1 MKYEMKNTL
10 KYGILFMGLAGMA
23 CFLFFRQAYP
33 YHLQHKEQTLLFL
46 YSADALKAYFDKPA
60 VLSCLA
66 GDFLTQ
72 FFHYRSGGAAVFALS
87 MLLLGWLGYEAFRRW
102 TKSWVAAVIG
112 VLLVG
117 WEALRFCGVI
127 YPLSSTLSLIGG
139 FSLFLLL
146 RRARGKWAYP
156 VAGILLS
163 AAAYWLFG
171 YGLFVFLILALLQ
184 AMIERKPVL
193 WTCVLALES
202 ILLPLC
208 TANKCLMTAAQAFR
222 YPATEWWNTP
232 GFTDERLL
240 GLDIE
245 NHRENWDKVY
255 ELLHPDPRLS
265 GGTYYYNLA
274 NGVQGKLPDRL
285 MHYYQPAALGLFIPV
300 NAESSYLTTQF
311 AGEAWFRLGDMTMAE
326 HAALLSMIFSPRQ
339 KGARMIQR
347 LAEINL
353 VNKDEAAA
361 VKYLRMLSKTLFYKQ
376 WAAHRIPGKE
386 TPEVRR
392 WLQQKRRLIPTAD
405 AVRTSTMDVAKSL
418 RLLLK
423 SNPDNV
429 MARDYLLC
437 FHLLMKDLPSFARD
451 YETYSVGKP
460 NRLYAEAL
468 LIIMA
473 RRRATA
479 DEVKNT
485 GMSPTVVQE
494 FNEYTQLYEQS
505 GGNPATVAGRFGNTY
520 WFYYHFA
527 QFGE

>member
-1 MKYEMKNTL
+1 MKSTR
-10 KYGILFMGLAGMA
+10 KYGVLLMGLAGIA
-23 CFLFFRQAYP
+23 CFLFFWQAYP

-60 VLSCLA
+60 VVSCLA

-72 FFHYRSGGAAVFALS
+72 FFHYRSGGAAVVTLS
-87 MLLLGWLGYEAFRRW
+87 LLLLGWLGYEVFRRW
-102 TKSWVAAVIG
+102 TRTWVAMLIG
-112 VLLVG
+112 LLLAG

-139 FSLFLLL
+139 FALFLLL
-146 RRARGKWAYP
+146 RRARSKWAYP
-156 VAGILLS
+156 LAGVFLS
-163 AAAYWLFG
+163 AAAYWWFG

-184 AMIERKPVL
+184 AVIERKPVL

-202 ILLPLC
+202 ILLLLC
-208 TANKCLMTAAQAFR
+208 MANKYLMTAAQAFR
-222 YPATEWWNTP
+222 YPATEWWNAP
-232 GFTDERLL
+232 GFTEERLL

-245 NHRENWDKVY
+245 SHRENRDKVC
-255 ELLHPDPRLS
+255 ELLHPDLRLS

-274 NGVQGKLPDRL
+274 NATQGQLPDRL
-285 MHYYQPAALGLFIPV
+285 MYYYQPAAPGLFIPV
-300 NAESSYLTTQF
+300 NAGSSYLTTQF
-311 AGEAWFRLGDMTMAE
+311 AGEVWFRLGDMTMAE
-326 HAALLSMIFSPRQ
+326 HAALLSMIFSPSQ
-339 KGARMIQR
+339 KGTRMIQR

-353 VNKDEAAA
+353 INKDEAAA
-361 VKYLRMLSKTLFYKQ
+361 VKYLRMLSKTMFYKQ
-376 WAAHRIPGKE
+376 WAADRMPGKE
-386 TPEVRR
+386 TSEVSR
-392 WLQQKRRLIPTAD
+392 WLQQKRRFIPTAD
-405 AVRTSTMDVAKSL
+405 TVRTSTMDVAKSL
-418 RLLLK
+418 RLLLQ
-423 SNPDNV
+423 SNPDNQ

-437 FHLLMKDLPSFARD
+437 FHLLTKDLPSFARD
-451 YETYSVGKP
+451 YETYSAGKP

-494 FNEYTQLYEQS
+494 FNEYTRLYEQS
-505 GGNPATVAGRFGNTY
+505 GRDPAAVAGRFGNTY

-527 QFGE
+527 QFEE